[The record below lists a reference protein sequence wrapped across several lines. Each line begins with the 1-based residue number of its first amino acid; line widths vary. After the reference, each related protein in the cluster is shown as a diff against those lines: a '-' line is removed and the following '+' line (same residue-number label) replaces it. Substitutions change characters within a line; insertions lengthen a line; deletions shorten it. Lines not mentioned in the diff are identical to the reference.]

1 MNSTLYAVLLALVL
15 GVGCGKGEAG
25 IYECWFDGKTGGF
38 ILRDNGTAESL
49 ENGKTKAANLKWVKI
64 DNKIH
69 IEEAPN
75 HKNES
80 TIFRINP
87 DGSITLIKVTN
98 KGSGKEFD
106 VPEKLQLTF
115 KKIK

>member
-1 MNSTLYAVLLALVL
+1 M
-15 GVGCGKGEAG
+15 GCGASEEEAG

-69 IEEAPN
+69 IEEVPN